1 MRRSTLLFL
10 ASVTLFVTFL
20 GLEPLLTFPV
30 WGSDSGEYY
39 VLTSY
44 LLDHGQFLRTGYA
57 GNGFGYPY
65 FPGMFEVGAAV
76 AGATGADPLASLL
89 VTVPVLGALSILPLF
104 LLFRRFYP
112 HDGVAILGAALAGAV
127 FPRLFSLSHAAP
139 LTMGDLFVV
148 ASLWMFV
155 EQRKDPRWLLPL
167 GLTLFALIATHHF
180 SSYIFFITATGGLA
194 LFELYAPGRWA
205 KRFPAREFGV
215 LGAFVVSLFTYWF
228 LYAPPF
234 ADRILPQGVE
244 GRVPSIALPV
254 AAVGVLAL
262 LALGVYWSRRSRG
275 TTGSFRIPRL
285 RWPSLGKL
293 IRDPL
298 IVGLLVY
305 GGLATLL
312 VVPIP
317 GTHQTATPLEL
328 VYYSPFVLLGP
339 LSAANRRFASFSP
352 LGYIPWFILA
362 TVGASAAFGLVTA
375 LSALVALGGLP
386 AGSDEGEDPSPPS
399 DRSRGSLFHSRPLL
413 FLGLSLVGLW
423 AASYALVEYLVP
435 YAVSFRG
442 FSPAGAGTI
451 DGLGFGAS
459 LAGSSLGGV
468 LADRSPRLL
477 ATFVTVC
484 VAAAI
489 SVLFIPFT
497 PGAAISVWVLAFG
510 AFQGMGFSLLYLLP
524 LKFRWVS
531 PRTYSLGLGLF
542 ETLQVLLGSLLVLA
556 GGVFFFGPGH
566 PDAGWVYLALVT
578 VLSLGTLLGLR
589 SSRGSPRDPAPQGG
603 AGTDSGGT
611 GSSVR

>member
-298 IVGLLVY
+298 IVGLLMY

-375 LSALVALGGLP
+375 NPVLLPARHVEYLAIPLAFFSALALGRLVQSYLAQGRGQAAMAVTSVALLLVAANAAVAFPPPVALGGFEEGFTVQDVAMVTWMAREMAPGSVLAADYRLSDLYFGFSGNP
-386 AGSDEGEDPSPPS
+386 ATWSNAGP
-399 DRSRGSLFHSRPLL
+399 L
-413 FLGLSLVGLW
+413 FLSPNRT
-423 AASYALVEYLVP
+423 AALQQL
-435 YAVSFRG
+435 
-442 FSPAGAGTI
+442 AGTRAPSRTLPI
-451 DGLGFGAS
+451 DLVAVDATMRTTGVALNPSS
-459 LAGSSLGGV
+459 LALPMASQALTRFSE
-468 LADRSPRLL
+468 PP
-477 ATFVTVC
+477 FVV
-484 VAAAI
+484 VYENG
-489 SVLFIPFT
+489 PQE
-497 PGAAISVWVLAFG
+497 VW
-510 AFQGMGFSLLYLLP
+510 
-524 LKFRWVS
+524 WVD
-531 PRTYSLGLGLF
+531 G
-542 ETLQVLLGSLLVLA
+542 
-556 GGVFFFGPGH
+556 
-566 PDAGWVYLALVT
+566 
-578 VLSLGTLLGLR
+578 
-589 SSRGSPRDPAPQGG
+589 
-603 AGTDSGGT
+603 
-611 GSSVR
+611 